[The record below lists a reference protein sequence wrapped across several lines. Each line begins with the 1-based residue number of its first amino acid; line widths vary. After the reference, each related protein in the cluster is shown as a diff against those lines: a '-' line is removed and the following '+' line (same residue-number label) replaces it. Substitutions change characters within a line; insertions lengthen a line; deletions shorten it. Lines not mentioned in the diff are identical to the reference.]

1 MTMKLKSFHKGGIH
15 PNPSKL
21 TSGFPIVEVG
31 VSSEI
36 RLELAESIGVPARC
50 IVKPGQSV
58 SAGEMIAEAAAFVS
72 APVHSPVAG
81 EVKRIEKVRDPQ
93 GFWREAV
100 VIATEHIETAVDET
114 ETELSPRTPE
124 EVEALSPKEIIDIIG
139 NAGVVGLGGA
149 TFPTRVK
156 LSIPEGKHAETVIL
170 NGAECEPFLT
180 CDEALMCGYPDRIVA
195 GCRLIM
201 KAVSVDKAII
211 GIECNKPQAIKAFRR
226 YLRDDRNIR
235 VVALKCKYPQGSE
248 KQLIK
253 ALTGREVPEGG
264 LPVDAGAVVDN
275 VATAYAIYDAVYNRR
290 PLIQRVVTVTGPDL
304 RKPGNYLVKLGT
316 TISSLIE
323 AAGGLPENTGKVI
336 AGGPM
341 MGKAMSRLDAPTTK
355 AISGILVLPDNMS
368 HRHPE
373 EPCIRCSKC
382 ISVCPMGLEPYQMM
396 NLSIAK
402 RFEDIKKLHV
412 MSCLEC
418 GSCSYVCPSHRPL
431 LDYIRYAKQE
441 IRKMPKS

>member
-1 MTMKLKSFHKGGIH
+1 MKLLTFRKGGIH

-21 TSGFPIVEVG
+21 SSGMPIVEVG
-31 VSSEI
+31 VSPEI

-50 IVKPGQSV
+50 IVKPGQTV

-81 EVKRIEKVRDPQ
+81 TVKRIEKVRDPQ

-100 VIATEHIETAVDET
+100 IIATEIIETAVDEA
-114 ETELSPRTPE
+114 EEALSPRSQE
-124 EVEALSPKEIIDIIG
+124 EIDALSPKEIVDIIG

-156 LSIPEGKHAETVIL
+156 LSIPEGKHADIVIL
-170 NGAECEPFLT
+170 NGAECEPYLT
-180 CDEALMCGYPDRIVA
+180 CDEVIMCGYPDKIVA

-201 KAVSVDKAII
+201 KAVGVSKAVI
-211 GIECNKPQAIKAFRR
+211 GIEANKPQAISAFRR
-226 YLRDDRNIR
+226 YLRGSDDIK
-235 VVALKCKYPQGSE
+235 VVKLKMKYPQGGE
-248 KQLIK
+248 KQLIE
-253 ALTGREVPEGG
+253 AITGKQVPEGG
-264 LPVDAGAVVDN
+264 LPVDVGAVVDN
-275 VATAYAIYDAVYNRR
+275 VATAYAVYDAVYNRK
-290 PLIQRVVTVTGPDL
+290 PLTQRVVTVTGPEIK
-304 RKPGNYLVKLGT
+304 KPGNYLVKLGT
-316 TISSLIE
+316 SISTLIE

-341 MGKAMSRLDAPTTK
+341 MGKAMSQLDAHTTK
-355 AISGILVLPDNMS
+355 AISGVLVLPASMS
-368 HRHPE
+368 VRKPE
-373 EPCIRCSKC
+373 EPCIRCAKC
-382 ISVCPMGLEPYQMM
+382 LSVCPMGLEPYQMM

-402 RFEDIKKLHV
+402 RFEEITDLHV

-418 GSCSYVCPSHRPL
+418 GCCSYVCPSHRPL

-441 IRKMPKS
+441 IRKLPKK

>member
-1 MTMKLKSFHKGGIH
+1 MKLKTFRKGGIH
-15 PNPSKL
+15 PAPSKL
-21 TSGFPIVEVG
+21 TSGMPIVEIG

-81 EVKRIEKVRDPQ
+81 TVKRIEKLRDPQ

-100 VIATEHIETAVDET
+100 VIATEHIETAVDEA
-114 ETELSPRTPE
+114 EEALSPRTQD
-124 EVEALSPKEIIDIIG
+124 EVDALTPKEIIDIVG

-156 LSIPEGKHAETVIL
+156 LSIPEGKKAEVVIL

-180 CDEALMCGYPDRIVA
+180 CDEVLMCGYPDRIVA

-201 KAVSVDKAII
+201 KAVGVERAII
-211 GIECNKPQAIKAFRR
+211 GIEANKPQAIAAFRR
-226 YLRDDRNIR
+226 LLKGCDDIS
-235 VVALKCKYPQGSE
+235 VQPLKMKYPQGGE
-248 KQLIK
+248 KQLIY
-253 ALTGREVPEGG
+253 ALTGKEVPEGG

-275 VATAYAIYDAVYNRR
+275 VATAYAVYDAIYNRK
-290 PLIQRVVTVTGPDL
+290 PLTQRVVTVTGPHL
-304 RKPGNYLVKLGT
+304 KKPGNYLVKIGT
-316 TISSLIE
+316 TISSIIE
-323 AAGGLPENTGKVI
+323 AAGGLPEDTGKVI

-355 AISGILVLPDNMS
+355 AISGILVLPESMS
-368 HRHPE
+368 KRRSE
-373 EPCIRCSKC
+373 EPCIRCAKC
-382 ISVCPMGLEPYQMM
+382 VSVCPMGLEPYQMM

-402 RFEDIKKLHV
+402 RFEDITKLHV

-441 IRKMPKS
+441 IRKMPKK

>member
-1 MTMKLKSFHKGGIH
+1 MKFKSFKRGGIH
-15 PNPSKL
+15 PDPSKL
-21 TSGFPIVEVG
+21 TQGMPIVEIG

-36 RLELAESIGVPARC
+36 RLELAESIGVPSRC

-81 EVKRIEKVRDPQ
+81 EVKRIEKLRDPQ

-114 ETELSPRTPE
+114 ETELSPRTRE
-124 EVEALSPKEIIDIIG
+124 EVEALTPKEIVDIIG

-156 LSIPEGKHAETVIL
+156 LSIPEGKHAEYVIL
-170 NGAECEPFLT
+170 NGAECEPYLT
-180 CDEALMCGYPDRIVA
+180 CDEALMCGYPDKIIA

-201 KAVSVDKAII
+201 KAVGVNRAII
-211 GIECNKPQAIKAFRR
+211 GIEANKPQAIKALRR
-226 YLRDDRNIR
+226 WLADDEEIS
-235 VVALKCKYPQGSE
+235 VAVLKTRYPQGSE

-264 LPVDAGAVVDN
+264 LPVDVGAVVDN
-275 VATAYAIYDAVYNRR
+275 VATAYSIYDAVYNRR
-290 PLIQRVVTVTGPDL
+290 PLTQRVVTVTGPNL
-304 RKPGNYLVKLGT
+304 RKPGNYLVKIGT
-316 TISSLIE
+316 TISSIIE
-323 AAGGLPENTGKVI
+323 AAGGLPADTGKVI

-355 AISGILVLPDNMS
+355 AISGILVLPESMS
-368 HRHPE
+368 HRRPE
-373 EPCIRCSKC
+373 EPCIRCAKC
-382 ISVCPMGLEPYQMM
+382 VSGCPMGLEPYQMM

-402 RFEDIKKLHV
+402 RFDDIVALHV

-418 GSCSYVCPSHRPL
+418 GCCSYVCPSHRPL
-431 LDYIRYAKQE
+431 LDYIRYAKSE
-441 IRKMPKS
+441 IRKKPK